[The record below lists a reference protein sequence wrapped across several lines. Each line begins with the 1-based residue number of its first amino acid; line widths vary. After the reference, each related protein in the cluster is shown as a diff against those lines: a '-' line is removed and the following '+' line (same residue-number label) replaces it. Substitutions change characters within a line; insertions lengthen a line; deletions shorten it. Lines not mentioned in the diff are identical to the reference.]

1 MSNTDKPNTEQTPTT
16 AANPMVTSD
25 MVVTSAPGFATASLM
40 ISSAQSQSRALEA
53 SVAQL
58 NQTYMAGLATA
69 TQCVT
74 RILGQPS
81 DQLRQIDALIAS
93 NNLN

>member
-1 MSNTDKPNTEQTPTT
+1 MSNTDKTATDQASDAMESPT
-16 AANPMVTSD
+16 MTSD
-25 MVVTSAPGFATASLM
+25 LVVSTSPSFAIASLM

-53 SVAQL
+53 GVAQL
-58 NQTYMAGLATA
+58 SQTYMAGLATA

-81 DQLRQIDALIAS
+81 DQLRQIDALIAA
-93 NNLN
+93 NNLS